1 MSREVA
7 NRPTEVLEPTESWA
21 HPVDFSAVDG
31 TGQPVVIYMQAPA
44 VPLEPEVPEPS
55 KTIPW
60 LLIAL
65 ALVILLFACFAA
77 WHTWVGPQLVPVR
90 SHPVDLVGPSR

>member
-1 MSREVA
+1 M
-7 NRPTEVLEPTESWA
+7 ESWA
-21 HPVDFSAVDG
+21 PPVQAPN
-31 TGQPVVIYMQAPA
+31 GQPVVIYTQAPA
-44 VPLEPEVPEPS
+44 VPVEPEVPEPS

-65 ALVILLFACFAA
+65 ALVILLFALYAS